1 MKITALKS
9 FPVAPRLHL
18 VKIEADDG
26 SYGWGEAGPSSWRR
40 QMGLR
45 GVVAHFR
52 EFLLGKDPRNIAGL
66 WQEMFRRG
74 DPEGGRLKAAALS
87 AVDIALHDLVARRLG
102 VPVHRLLG
110 GRVRDR
116 VECFTPVADEA
127 VPRWVREGWRALRL
141 TMSEGK
147 EPGTFDPSESIEL
160 AVPRMIRVRESVG
173 PGPML
178 GVDYHHKFTVS
189 EAASFC
195 QKLPPGTLDFIED
208 PIREHTPGAYR
219 ALRRMTQIPFAAG
232 EVFTNKWDW
241 LPFIEQDLIN
251 LARIDLGNVGGFT
264 EGMKVA
270 GLCEAH
276 YVDMMPHLAISPI
289 STACI
294 VHFAAAVPNFGW
306 MEDRNRSTDG
316 TFTPH
321 SIEACTRYPE
331 AEGPTYPITDTPG
344 LGVEFDEAALTE
356 FMVQNPYDMAEHPRN
371 RRRDGSLSF

>member
-9 FPVAPRLHL
+9 FPIRKSLHL
-18 VKIEADDG
+18 VKIETDDG
-26 SYGWGEAGPSSWRR
+26 CCGWGEPGPSAWRR
-40 QMGLR
+40 EMALDGLLN
-45 GVVAHFR
+45 HFR
-52 EFLLGKDPRNIAGL
+52 QFLVGKDPRNIAGL
-66 WQEMFRRG
+66 WQEMSRG
-74 DPEGGRLKAAALS
+74 GAMEGGRLNAAAVS
-87 AVDIALHDLVARRLG
+87 AVDIALHDLVAKRLG
-102 VPVHRLLG
+102 VPVYQLLG
-110 GRVRDR
+110 GRLRDR
-116 VECFTPVADEA
+116 VECFTPVADDA
-127 VPRWVREGWRALRL
+127 VPRWVSEGWKALRL
-141 TMSEGK
+141 SMSTAK
-147 EPGTFDPSESIEL
+147 EPEMFDPRESIEL
-160 AVPRMIRVRESVG
+160 AVPRMIKVRDSVG

-178 GVDYHHKFTVS
+178 GVDYHHAFTVS

-195 QKLPPGTLDFIED
+195 QNLPPGTLDFIED

-219 ALRRMTQIPFAAG
+219 ELRRLTQIPFAVG
-232 EVFTNKWDW
+232 EVFTSKWDW

-251 LARIDLGNVGGFT
+251 LARVDLGNVGGFT

-270 GLCEAH
+270 ALCEAH

-289 STACI
+289 STASI
-294 VHFAAAVPNFGW
+294 IHFAAAVPNFGW

>member
-9 FPVAPRLHL
+9 FPVRKRLHL
-18 VKIEADDG
+18 VKIETDDG
-26 SYGWGEAGPSSWRR
+26 CCGWGEAGPSSWRR
-40 QMGLR
+40 EMALHGLLS
-45 GVVAHFR
+45 HYR
-52 EFLLGKDPRNIAGL
+52 EFLVGKDPMNIAGL
-66 WQEMFRRG
+66 WQEMSRGG
-74 DPEGGRLKAAALS
+74 DPEGGRLKAAAVS
-87 AVDIALHDLVARRLG
+87 AVDIALHDLVATSLG
-102 VPVHRLLG
+102 VPVYQLLG
-110 GRVRDR
+110 GRLRDR

-127 VPRWVREGWRALRL
+127 APRWISEGWKALRL
-141 TMSEGK
+141 TMSDAK
-147 EPGTFDPSESIEL
+147 EPGMFDPRESIEL
-160 AVPRMIRVRESVG
+160 ATPRMIKVRESVG

-178 GVDYHHKFTVS
+178 GVDYHHAFTVS

-195 QKLPPGTLDFIED
+195 RKLPPGTLDFIED

-219 ALRRMTQIPFAAG
+219 ELRRMTEIPFAVG
-232 EVFTNKWDW
+232 EVFTSKWDW

-276 YVDMMPHLAISPI
+276 YIDMMPHLAISPI

-306 MEDRNRSTDG
+306 MEDRNRRGDG
-316 TFTPH
+316 TFHPR
-321 SIEACTRYPE
+321 SIEACTRYPKPD
-331 AEGPTYPITDTPG
+331 GPMYPVTDTPG
-344 LGVEFDEAALTE
+344 LGVAYDEDALKE
-356 FMVQNPYDMAEHPRN
+356 FMARNPYDMTEEPRK